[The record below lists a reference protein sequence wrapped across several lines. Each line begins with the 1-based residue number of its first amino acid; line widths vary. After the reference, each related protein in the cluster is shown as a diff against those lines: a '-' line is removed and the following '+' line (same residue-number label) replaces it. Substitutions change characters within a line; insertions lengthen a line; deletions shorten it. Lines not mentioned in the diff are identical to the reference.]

1 MYDIVYAKSY
11 EEYKRELLNELSSAS
26 ESFVR
31 IGYLLKVARDTNI
44 LDQTAYHDY
53 LEFAKEEFGLDK
65 TQVSRFIRIN
75 DRFSVGGNS
84 TELIEEYKGYG
95 TRKLGIMIQI
105 PEEITEELSSTYTV
119 ADIETIKNEVIEE
132 QKITPLEDYI
142 EKVENEN
149 NPSTKIANDDILT
162 GTLYEIGKNYPE
174 TLKDLF
180 DKDIKEALS
189 PVADQMYIVRI
200 PGVGKLMLICKEN
213 EVHIVNAR
221 TNEKTIR
228 TWSEVSD
235 AWQQLG
241 SDKQFSSTAE
251 EFYEKLYG
259 EPFPKKEEVAPVQQ
273 KKVIT
278 KEKPDV
284 KKNKKADNPKTE
296 HKGTPERTVTRT
308 DDNEGIPKNAE
319 PVHPGEEPSEASDD
333 IHDNKPSEDVRED
346 QGDRQGTHEPDSEPD
361 RADGEDN
368 QTIAGEREPESLYE
382 ALKFEIREWQQANN
396 LFIASINKNDI
407 TEALKELR
415 QISERVDELRFKL
428 IEVKDDEER
437 KSD

>member
-1 MYDIVYAKSY
+1 MYDIVYTKSY
-11 EEYKRELLNELSSAS
+11 EEYKRELLNELSTAS

-31 IGYLLKVARDTNI
+31 IGYLLKVARDTDI

-53 LEFAKEEFGLDK
+53 IEFAKEEFGLDK

-105 PEEITEELSSTYTV
+105 PEEITEELSNTYTV
-119 ADIETIKNEVIEE
+119 SDIETIKNEVIEE

-241 SDKQFSSTAE
+241 SEKEGFCSTAE

-278 KEKPDV
+278 KEKPDA
-284 KKNKKADNPKTE
+284 KKNKKADKPKTE
-296 HKGTPERTVTRT
+296 HKGTPERTVTRE
-308 DDNEGIPKNAE
+308 DDNEGIPENTE
-319 PVHPGEEPSEASDD
+319 PVHPGEEPSEASDN

-346 QGDRQGTHEPDSEPD
+346 QGDRQGTLEPDSEPD
-361 RADGEDN
+361 GTDGEDN
-368 QTIAGEREPESLYE
+368 QTLTGEREPESLYE
-382 ALKFEIREWQQANN
+382 TVKFEIREWQQANY
-396 LFIASINKNDI
+396 LFIASINKDDI
-407 TEALKELR
+407 KEALDNLR
-415 QISERVDELRFKL
+415 HISERVDELRFKL
-428 IEVKDDEER
+428 IEVDDNEE
-437 KSD
+437 

>member
-53 LEFAKEEFGLDK
+53 IEFAKEEFGLDK

-241 SDKQFSSTAE
+241 SDKQFSSAAE

-278 KEKPDV
+278 KEKPDA

-308 DDNEGIPKNAE
+308 DDNEGIPKTAE
-319 PVHPGEEPSEASDD
+319 TIHPGEDPSEASDD

-396 LFIASINKNDI
+396 LFIASINKNDT